1 MIPQM
6 SLYLLTNDK
15 NLRQESSTQELSLEE
30 LSTVQGGIAPLIVG
44 LVFLACL
51 LWPKKAY

>member
-6 SLYLLTNDK
+6 PLYLLTNDK

-30 LSTVQGGIAPLIVG
+30 LSTVQGGIVPLVIVAF
-44 LVFLACL
+44 LVISI
-51 LWPKKAY
+51 WPKKAY

>member
-6 SLYLLTNDK
+6 PLYLLTNDK

-30 LSTVQGGIAPLIVG
+30 LSTVQGGILPLIIIGV
-44 LVFLACL
+44 LL

>member
-15 NLRQESSTQELSLEE
+15 SLRQESSTQELSLEE
-30 LSTVQGGIAPLIVG
+30 LSTVQGGIIPFILIG
-44 LVFLACL
+44 IAL
-51 LWPKKAY
+51 LWSTKAY

>member
-30 LSTVQGGIAPLIVG
+30 LSTVQGGIIPLVIVAFI
-44 LVFLACL
+44 VISM
-51 LWPKKAY
+51 WPKEAY